1 MDNVT
6 KFLQRTDDWGDGC
19 GNGSGYGFGDGCG
32 NGWGCGSGNGFVDGW
47 GYDFG
52 DGSGDGAGNGFVDGS
67 GDGFCY
73 SSGCG
78 FGYGS
83 GDGAGNGFVDG
94 SGDGWNLK
102 SVNGVELHDIDGVP
116 TGIYRSRGNVANG
129 FILQGFSIKPCY
141 IVRNGDVF
149 AHGKTLKDA
158 EEALR
163 EKVMKKMGEGEAIA
177 KFVEHFKPKTLY
189 KNSEFFEWHH
199 YLTGSCRMG
208 RENFCENNGVDL
220 NGESTPEYFIALTEH
235 SFGGGTI
242 AKLKEYY
249 SEEDVK

>member
-6 KFLQRTDDWGDGC
+6 KFLKTSCGEGYGNGNGNGYGNGYCEGYGNGYGYGNGNGYGYGYGEGCGEGYGDGN
-19 GNGSGYGFGDGCG
+19 GNGYGYGYGEGCGEGNGDGNG
-32 NGWGCGSGNGFVDGW
+32 NGCGEGCGE
-47 GYDFG
+47 
-52 DGSGDGAGNGFVDGS
+52 
-67 GDGFCY
+67 
-73 SSGCG
+73 
-78 FGYGS
+78 GYG
-83 GDGAGNGFVDG
+83 
-94 SGDGWNLK
+94 LK
-102 SVNGVELHDIDGVP
+102 SVNGVELNDIDGVP
-116 TGIYRSRGNVANG
+116 TGIYRSHGNVAKG
-129 FILQGFSIKPCY
+129 FILQGFAVKPCY
-141 IVRNGDVF
+141 IVRDGDVF

-163 EKVMKKMGEGEAIA
+163 SKVMESMDEDEAIS

-242 AKLKEYY
+242 AKLKRYY
-249 SEEDVK
+249 TEVK

>member
-6 KFLQRTDDWGDGC
+6 KFLKTSCGEGYGNGYGNGYGEGCGEGYGDGNGNGCGEGC
-19 GNGSGYGFGDGCG
+19 GNGYGYGNGYGNGCG
-32 NGWGCGSGNGFVDGW
+32 EGYGNG
-47 GYDFG
+47 
-52 DGSGDGAGNGFVDGS
+52 NG
-67 GDGFCY
+67 
-73 SSGCG
+73 
-78 FGYGS
+78 
-83 GDGAGNGFVDG
+83 
-94 SGDGWNLK
+94 LK
-102 SVNGVELHDIDGVP
+102 SVNGVELNDIDGVP
-116 TGIYRSRGNVANG
+116 TGIYRSHGNVAKG
-129 FILQGFSIKPCY
+129 FILQGFAVKPCY
-141 IVRNGDVF
+141 IVRDGDVF
-149 AHGKTLKDA
+149 AHGKTLKDS

-163 EKVMKKMGEGEAIA
+163 SKVMESMDEDEAIS

-242 AKLKEYY
+242 AKLKRYY
-249 SEEDVK
+249 TEVK

>member
-6 KFLQRTDDWGDGC
+6 KFLKTSYGYGYGYGYGNGYGYGDGYGYSDGYGYGNGYGYGDSYGNGYGYGYGYGNGC
-19 GNGSGYGFGDGCG
+19 GNGNGNGNGYGYGNDYDYDYGNGYGNGCG
-32 NGWGCGSGNGFVDGW
+32 NG
-47 GYDFG
+47 
-52 DGSGDGAGNGFVDGS
+52 
-67 GDGFCY
+67 
-73 SSGCG
+73 
-78 FGYGS
+78 
-83 GDGAGNGFVDG
+83 
-94 SGDGWNLK
+94 LK
-102 SVNGVELHDIDGVP
+102 SVNGVELNDIDGVP
-116 TGIYRSRGNVANG
+116 TGIYRSHGNVAKG
-129 FILQGFSIKPCY
+129 FILQGFAVKPCY
-141 IVRNGDVF
+141 IVRDGDVF

-163 EKVMKKMGEGEAIA
+163 SKVMESMDEDEAIS

-242 AKLKEYY
+242 AKLKRYY
-249 SEEDVK
+249 TEVK

>member
-6 KFLQRTDDWGDGC
+6 KFLQRTYDWGDGC

-32 NGWGCGSGNGFVDGW
+32 NGWGCGSSNGFVDGC

-52 DGSGDGAGNGFVDGS
+52 DGSGYGSGNGLVDCDGCCDGS
-67 GDGFCY
+67 GNG
-73 SSGCG
+73 S
-78 FGYGS
+78 GYGS
-83 GDGAGNGFVDG
+83 GNGWGYCSGNG
-94 SGDGWNLK
+94 WKLK
-102 SVNGVELHDIDGVP
+102 SVNGVELHDIDCVP
-116 TGIYRSRGNVANG
+116 TGIYRSHGNVAKG
-129 FILQGFSIKPCY
+129 FVLQGFAVKPCY
-141 IVRNGDVF
+141 IVRDGDVF
-149 AHGKTLKDA
+149 AHGETLKDA

-163 EKVMKKMGEGEAIA
+163 EKVMESMDEDEAIA
-177 KFVEHFKPKTLY
+177 KFVEHFKPKTIY

-208 RENFCENNGVDL
+208 REYFCANNGVDI
-220 NGESTPEYFIALTEH
+220 NAKSTPEYFIALTEH

-242 AKLKEYY
+242 EKLKKYY